1 MKKISKMKPVV
12 VETYKTQVKSWSF
25 VLMIISPFITMFLM
39 MFISNMVAK
48 NTKDNPV
55 AIISSQQVSQGNDE
69 AKQSIGSDFKFY
81 VNEHSAKKDVDKG
94 KLEGY
99 ILVSKDNETVSAS
112 YKGNTNLSKE
122 RKNQIFKY
130 LESIQNDVNQKHAN
144 LSDEQV
150 HILDKKPILKEHLFD
165 VEGNDKKS
173 ANSITFYILVLG
185 LYFLVTT
192 YSNITAYEIAKE
204 KGGKVVEII
213 LSSIDAKSYFLGRI
227 IGIFAAILTHI
238 GAYVILGS
246 FAFLVINYKGDG
258 NPYQKIALHTL
269 KNMDWSVL
277 IYIILGLFLYVI
289 LSAFCGALVKRIED
303 ASRAVQ
309 PISYMAITCF
319 FIATAIGRGN
329 DSILLKVLSYIPF
342 SSPFFMPLRILNG
355 NASIIESLISL
366 LLLLTTI
373 YAFIFIISKRYSD
386 LILQKENI
394 GFFKALKK
402 IFL

>member
-39 MFISNMVAK
+39 MFISNMVAET
-48 NTKDNPV
+48 TKDNPV
-55 AIISSQQVSQGNDE
+55 AIVSSEQVSQDDKT
-69 AKQSIGSDFKFY
+69 KQSVGSDFKFY

-99 ILVSKDNETVSAS
+99 ILVLKDNETVSAS
-112 YKGNTNLSKE
+112 YKGKTNLSKE

-130 LESIQNDVNQKHAN
+130 LESIQKDENQKRAN
-144 LSDEQV
+144 LSDEQI
-150 HILDKKPILKEHLFD
+150 HILGKKPILKEHLFD
-165 VEGNDKKS
+165 VEGNDKKA

-309 PISYMAITCF
+309 PISYMAIACF

-329 DSILLKVLSYIPF
+329 DSILLKVLSYVPF

-373 YAFIFIISKRYSD
+373 YTFIFIISKR
-386 LILQKENI
+386 
-394 GFFKALKK
+394 
-402 IFL
+402 

>member
-25 VLMIISPFITMFLM
+25 VLMIVSPFITMFLM
-39 MFISNMVAK
+39 MFISNMVAET
-48 NTKDNPV
+48 TKDNPV
-55 AIISSQQVSQGNDE
+55 AIISSEQVSQDDKT
-69 AKQSIGSDFKFY
+69 KQSVGSDFKFY

-94 KLEGY
+94 ELEGY

-112 YKGNTNLSKE
+112 YKGKTNLSKE

-130 LESIQNDVNQKHAN
+130 LESIQKDENQKRAN
-144 LSDEQV
+144 LSDEQI
-150 HILDKKPILKEHLFD
+150 HILGKKPILKEHLFD
-165 VEGNDKKS
+165 VEGNDKKA

-246 FAFLVINYKGDG
+246 LAFLVINYKGNG

-269 KNMDWSVL
+269 TNMNWSVL

-309 PISYMAITCF
+309 PISYMAIACF

-366 LLLLTTI
+366 LLLLTMI

>member
-1 MKKISKMKPVV
+1 MKKLSKMKPVV

-39 MFISNMVAK
+39 MFISNMVAET
-48 NTKDNPV
+48 TKDNPV
-55 AIISSQQVSQGNDE
+55 AIVSSEQVSQDDKI
-69 AKQSIGSDFKFY
+69 KQSVGSDFKFY

-112 YKGNTNLSKE
+112 YKGKTNLSKE

-130 LESIQNDVNQKHAN
+130 LESIQKDESQKRAN
-144 LSDEQV
+144 LSDEQI
-150 HILDKKPILKEHLFD
+150 HILGKKPILKEHLFD
-165 VEGNDKKS
+165 VEGNDKKA

-227 IGIFAAILTHI
+227 IGIFTAILTHI

-246 FAFLVINYKGDG
+246 LAFLVINYKGNG
-258 NPYQKIALHTL
+258 HPYQKIALHTL
-269 KNMDWSVL
+269 TNMNWSVL
-277 IYIILGLFLYVI
+277 IYIIFGLFLYVI

-309 PISYMAITCF
+309 PISYMAIACF

-329 DSILLKVLSYIPF
+329 DSILLKVLSYVPF

-373 YAFIFIISKRYSD
+373 YTFIFIISKRYSD
-386 LILQKENI
+386 LVLQKENI

-402 IFL
+402 NFL

>member
-1 MKKISKMKPVV
+1 M
-12 VETYKTQVKSWSF
+12 
-25 VLMIISPFITMFLM
+25 
-39 MFISNMVAK
+39 
-48 NTKDNPV
+48 
-55 AIISSQQVSQGNDE
+55 
-69 AKQSIGSDFKFY
+69 
-81 VNEHSAKKDVDKG
+81 
-94 KLEGY
+94 
-99 ILVSKDNETVSAS
+99 
-112 YKGNTNLSKE
+112 
-122 RKNQIFKY
+122 
-130 LESIQNDVNQKHAN
+130 NQKHAD

-373 YAFIFIISKRYSD
+373 YTFIFIISKRYSD

-402 IFL
+402 FFYKN

>member
-213 LSSIDAKSYFLGRI
+213 LS
-227 IGIFAAILTHI
+227 IFAAILTHI

-373 YAFIFIISKRYSD
+373 YTFIFIISKRYSD
-386 LILQKENI
+386 LVLQKENI

-402 IFL
+402 FFYKN

>member
-39 MFISNMVAK
+39 MFISNMVAET
-48 NTKDNPV
+48 TKDNPV
-55 AIISSQQVSQGNDE
+55 AIVSSEQVSQDDKT
-69 AKQSIGSDFKFY
+69 KQSVGSDFKFY

-112 YKGNTNLSKE
+112 YKGKTNLSKE

-130 LESIQNDVNQKHAN
+130 LESIQKDENQKRAN
-144 LSDEQV
+144 LSDEQI
-150 HILDKKPILKEHLFD
+150 HILGKKPILKEHLFD
-165 VEGNDKKS
+165 VEGNDKKA

-309 PISYMAITCF
+309 PISYMAIACF

-329 DSILLKVLSYIPF
+329 DSILLKVLSYVPF

-373 YAFIFIISKRYSD
+373 YTFIFIISKRYSD

>member
-25 VLMIISPFITMFLM
+25 VLMIVSPFITMFLM
-39 MFISNMVAK
+39 MFISNMVAET
-48 NTKDNPV
+48 TKDNPV
-55 AIISSQQVSQGNDE
+55 AIVSSEQVSQDDKT
-69 AKQSIGSDFKFY
+69 KQSVGSDFKFY
-81 VNEHSAKKDVDKG
+81 VNEHNAKKDVDKG

-99 ILVSKDNETVSAS
+99 ILVSKNNETVSAS

-165 VEGNDKKS
+165 VEGNDKKA

-246 FAFLVINYKGDG
+246 LAFLVINYKGDG

-309 PISYMAITCF
+309 PISYMAIACF

-373 YAFIFIISKRYSD
+373 YTFIFIISKRYSD